1 MRKRM
6 HEMSDWGS
14 VELDAE
20 GQALQAEIEECQ
32 SRGKMITLSLGGA
45 TGSVGFVS
53 RNQAI
58 AFADDIWNLF
68 LGGGGDFRP
77 LGRAALDG

>member
-32 SRGKMITLSLGGA
+32 TVRFPSTLS
-45 TGSVGFVS
+45 
-53 RNQAI
+53 
-58 AFADDIWNLF
+58 WNF
-68 LGGGGDFRP
+68 C
-77 LGRAALDG
+77 

>member
-1 MRKRM
+1 MSFPGFCSLLALDKAQDYIVRKRM

-32 SRGKMITLSLGGA
+32 TVRFPSTFS
-45 TGSVGFVS
+45 
-53 RNQAI
+53 
-58 AFADDIWNLF
+58 WNF
-68 LGGGGDFRP
+68 C
-77 LGRAALDG
+77 